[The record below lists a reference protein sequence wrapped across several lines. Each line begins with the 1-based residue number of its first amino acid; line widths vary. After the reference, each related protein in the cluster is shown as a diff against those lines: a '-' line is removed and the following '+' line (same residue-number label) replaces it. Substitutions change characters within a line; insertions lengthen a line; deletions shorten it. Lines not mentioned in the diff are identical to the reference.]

1 MAFNKIY
8 EGYSDQ
14 YVRAVVLHGKAAD
27 HKLYA
32 DEKYTVKVTADFI
45 ESAFKKGMLLVS
57 DGTSMLRPV
66 KFAAGKVVTVDGTTS
81 VTGTEWAASEV

>member
-1 MAFNKIY
+1 MIEVTESY
-8 EGYSDQ
+8 GDQ
-14 YVRAVVLHGKAAD
+14 HVRAVVLHGNAAD

-32 DEKYTVKVTADFI
+32 DEKYTVKVAADFI
-45 ESAFKKGMLLVS
+45 EAAFKKGMLLVS

-66 KFAAGKVVTVDGTTS
+66 KFAAGKVVTVDGTTA

>member
-1 MAFNKIY
+1 MI
-8 EGYSDQ
+8 EVTESYSDQ
-14 YVRAVVLHGKAAD
+14 HVRAVVLHGKAAD

-32 DEKYTVKVTADFI
+32 DEKYTIKVAADFI

-57 DGTSMLRPV
+57 DGTSMLCPV

>member
-1 MAFNKIY
+1 MTEVTESY
-8 EGYSDQ
+8 GDQ
-14 YVRAVVLHGKAAD
+14 HVRAVVLHGKAAD

-32 DEKYTVKVTADFI
+32 DEKYTVKVAADFI
-45 ESAFKKGMLLVS
+45 EAAFKKGMLLVS

-66 KFAAGKVVTVDGTTS
+66 KFAAGKVVTVDGTTA

>member
-1 MAFNKIY
+1 MI
-8 EGYSDQ
+8 EVTESYSDQ
-14 YVRAVVLHGKAAD
+14 HIRAVVLHGKAAD

-32 DEKYTVKVTADFI
+32 DEKYTVKVDADFI
-45 ESAFKKGMLLVS
+45 ESVFKKGMLIVN

-66 KFAAGKVVTVDGTTS
+66 KFAAGKVVTVDGTTA

>member
-1 MAFNKIY
+1 MIEVTESY
-8 EGYSDQ
+8 GDQ
-14 YVRAVVLHGKAAD
+14 HVRAVVLHGKAAD

-32 DEKYTVKVTADFI
+32 DEKYTVKVAADFI
-45 ESAFKKGMLLVS
+45 EASFKKGMLLVS

-66 KFAAGKVVTVDGTTS
+66 KFAAGKVVTVDGTTA

>member
-1 MAFNKIY
+1 MTEVTESY
-8 EGYSDQ
+8 GDQ
-14 YVRAVVLHGKAAD
+14 HVRAVVLHGKAAD

-32 DEKYTVKVTADFI
+32 DEKYTVKVAADFI
-45 ESAFKKGMLLVS
+45 EAAFKKGMLLVS

-66 KFAAGKVVTVDGTTS
+66 KFAAGKVVTVDGTTT

>member
-1 MAFNKIY
+1 MIEVTESY
-8 EGYSDQ
+8 GDQ
-14 YVRAVVLHGKAAD
+14 HVRAVVLHGKAAD

-32 DEKYTVKVTADFI
+32 DEKYTVKVAADFI
-45 ESAFKKGMLLVS
+45 ESVFKKGMLLVS

>member
-1 MAFNKIY
+1 MIEVTESY
-8 EGYSDQ
+8 GDQ
-14 YVRAVVLHGKAAD
+14 HVRAVVLHGKAAD

-32 DEKYTVKVTADFI
+32 DEKYTVKVAADFI

>member
-1 MAFNKIY
+1 MIKVSEIY
-8 EGYSDQ
+8 DDQ
-14 YVRAVVLHGKAAD
+14 HIRTVILYGKTAD

-32 DEKYTVKVTADFI
+32 DEKYTIKVAADFI

-66 KFAAGKVVTVDGTTS
+66 KFVAGKVVTVDGTTA
-81 VTGTEWAASEV
+81 VTGTEWSASEV

>member
-1 MAFNKIY
+1 MIEVSESY
-8 EGYSDQ
+8 GDQ
-14 YVRAVVLHGKAAD
+14 HVRAVVLHGKTAD

-32 DEKYTVKVTADFI
+32 DEKYTVKVAVDFI
-45 ESAFKKGMLLVS
+45 EAAFKKGMLLVS

-66 KFAAGKVVTVDGTTS
+66 KFAAGKVVTVDGTTT

>member
-1 MAFNKIY
+1 MIKVSEIY
-8 EGYSDQ
+8 DDQ
-14 YVRAVVLHGKAAD
+14 HIRTVILYGKTAD

-32 DEKYTVKVTADFI
+32 DEKYTVKLAADFI

-66 KFAAGKVVTVDGTTS
+66 KFAAGKVVTVDGTTA
-81 VTGTEWAASEV
+81 VTGTEWSASEV

>member
-1 MAFNKIY
+1 MIKVSEIY
-8 EGYSDQ
+8 DDQ
-14 YVRAVVLHGKAAD
+14 HIRTVILYGKTAD

-32 DEKYTVKVTADFI
+32 DEKYTVKVAADFI

-66 KFAAGKVVTVDGTTS
+66 KFAAGKVATVDGTTA
-81 VTGTEWAASEV
+81 VTGTEWSASEV